1 MARTAKRSAPPEGR
15 MPLRAHLRELRKRL
29 VISAI
34 GIVAGMVIGWFTAGW
49 VWDQLRAPIEV
60 IRNAD
65 GRNASIN
72 YPDITSAFDL
82 NLQIA
87 FTVGLV
93 VSSPVWLYQIW
104 AFLAPGLT
112 GNEKRYSLGF
122 ILSAIP
128 LFLAGCYAGWF
139 VFPHIVQ
146 LMTGFAPQQDSALI
160 EARSYLDFVLKLVV
174 VVGVAFVI
182 PVFLVLLDFAGI
194 ISGHSIIRS
203 WRIALLC
210 IILFTAIAT
219 PSADILSMFLLAV
232 PMVILYF
239 ASAGVA
245 LLHDRRKAKREAA
258 LLEAEG
264 IDITEDAR

>member
-1 MARTAKRSAPPEGR
+1 M
-15 MPLRAHLRELRKRL
+15 
-29 VISAI
+29 
-34 GIVAGMVIGWFTAGW
+34 IVGWFTAGW
-49 VWDQLRAPIEV
+49 VWNQLRAPIET
-60 IRNAD
+60 IANNRNAT
-65 GRNASIN
+65 IN
-72 YPDITSAFDL
+72 YADITSAFDL

-112 GNEKRYSLGF
+112 GREKRYSLGF
-122 ILSAIP
+122 VLSAIP

-139 VFPHIVQ
+139 VFPHIVE
-146 LMTGFAPQQDSALI
+146 LMTSFAPQEDAAFV

-194 ISGHSIIRS
+194 ISGRSILKS
-203 WRIALLC
+203 WRLALLC

-219 PSADILSMFLLAV
+219 PSADVLSMFLLAV
-232 PMVILYF
+232 PMVLLYF
-239 ASAGVA
+239 ASAAIA
-245 LLHDRRKAKREAA
+245 LVHDRRKERREASLYDDA
-258 LLEAEG
+258 A
-264 IDITEDAR
+264 DVAEDAL